1 MKIAIVVNSFPEYS
15 ETFIINK
22 VIFLAKAGHDVSV
35 VSLNGR
41 GNRNLYKLYK
51 FKNMPRVQI
60 VHVKLPKSVPGLLG
74 YFFKKP
80 ISTVTS
86 LTTKKRR
93 LFENLRKKALLNIFN
108 NNGFDIVHFEYSGIA
123 AALISVLPD
132 IQPKTVVS
140 CRGSAEKVKPLT
152 EPHRVEKL
160 KQVFTF
166 IKGIHCVSE
175 DMKQTIAP
183 YCPDIS
189 RAFVNRP
196 AIDASFFEPKEKP
209 VNEVLQILTIGR
221 FTFQKGYLLGLMAM
235 KQLADKGYR
244 FVWNII
250 GEGPQEEELIFH
262 IHTLGLTEH
271 VKLLGKKN
279 KNEVNDLLAASDV
292 FFLSSVYEGI
302 PNVVLEAMAMELP
315 VVTSKCGG
323 VDEVIEHG
331 KDGLIAELYDVDGL
345 TTQLET
351 LLKNRQ
357 LRMDIG
363 KEARQKILAEYT
375 LQRQVKVFEE
385 AYRHIVHK
393 RRRSTK

>member
-35 VSLNGR
+35 VSLNGS
-41 GNRNLYKLYK
+41 GNKTLYKLYK
-51 FKNMPRVQI
+51 FKNMPRVKL
-60 VHVKLPKSVPGLLG
+60 VYVKLPRSVPGLVG

-80 ISTVTS
+80 VATVTS
-86 LTTKKRR
+86 LAGKKRK
-93 LFENLRKKALLNIFN
+93 LFENLRKKALLSIFN

-123 AALISVLPD
+123 AALLSVLPD
-132 IQPKTVVS
+132 VQPRTVVS

-166 IKGIHCVSE
+166 VKGIHCVSE

-183 YCPDIS
+183 FCPDIS

-196 AIDASFFEPKEKP
+196 AIDTSFFEPKEKQ
-209 VNEVLQILTIGR
+209 VNETIQVLTIGR

-235 KQLADKGYR
+235 KKLADKGHR

-250 GEGPQEEELIFH
+250 GEGPQEEELVFH
-262 IHTLGLTEH
+262 IHTLGLTGY

-279 KNEVNDLLAASDV
+279 KNEVNELLAASDV

-302 PNVVLEAMAMELP
+302 PNVVLEAMAMQLP

-331 KDGLIAELYDVDGL
+331 KDGLIADLYDVDGL
-345 TTQLET
+345 ATQLEK
-351 LLKNRQ
+351 LLLSNQ
-357 LRMDIG
+357 LRTDIG
-363 KEARQKILAEYT
+363 RQARQKILAEYT
-375 LQRQVKVFEE
+375 LERQVKVFED
-385 AYRHIVHK
+385 AYRHIAQK